1 MKKTFKIIILI
12 FFGII
17 LIYFL
22 KTNFTEYNLEKSIN
36 ACIVAK
42 KRTSETFDLEKAKK
56 YCDEQVRKQKEDY

>member
-1 MKKTFKIIILI
+1 MKKTFKIIIFILV
-12 FFGII
+12 GII

-42 KRTSETFDLEKAKK
+42 KRTSKTFNLQEAKK
-56 YCDEQVRKQKEDY
+56 FCEEEIKRQKEE